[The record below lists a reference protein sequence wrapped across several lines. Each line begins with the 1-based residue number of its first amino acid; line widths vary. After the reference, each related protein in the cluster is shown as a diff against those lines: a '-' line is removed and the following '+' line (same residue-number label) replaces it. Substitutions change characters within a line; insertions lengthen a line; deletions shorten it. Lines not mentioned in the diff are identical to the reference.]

1 MLITGSRLLGAPVMG
16 LQTGSELARTSK
28 AIIDPKT
35 LEIIAYELEGPLLNE
50 HPSLLRIADV
60 REFSDIGLIVDSS
73 DEFVG
78 AEDIIKLHDIYELNF
93 NPEGMTVIDEKR
105 HKLGKVDS
113 YTLETGAFLIQQLLV
128 KRPLLKSLND
138 THLLVHR
145 TQITEIN
152 NNEIIVHS
160 QAEIPEPALEAMRH
174 GYTNPFRKSQQAEQ
188 AHQATTRDS

>member
-1 MLITGSRLLGAPVMG
+1 MG

-28 AIIDPKT
+28 AVIDPKT
-35 LEIIAYELEGPLLNE
+35 LEITAYELEGPLLDQ

-73 DEFVG
+73 DEFV
-78 AEDIIKLHDIYELNF
+78 AVDDIIKLKEIYDLNF
-93 NPEGMTVIDEKR
+93 TPIGMTVIDEKR

-113 YTLETGAFLIQQLLV
+113 YTIETGAFLIQQLLV

-138 THLLVHR
+138 AQLLIHR

-152 NNEIIVHS
+152 NHEIIVHS

-188 AHQATTRDS
+188 MQSSRED

>member
-1 MLITGSRLLGAPVMG
+1 MG
-16 LQTGSELARTSK
+16 LQTGSELARTNR
-28 AIIDPKT
+28 AVIDPKT
-35 LEIIAYELEGPLLNE
+35 LEVIAYELEGPLLDE
-50 HPSLLRIADV
+50 TPSLLRIADV

-78 AEDIIKLHDIYELNF
+78 LDDIIKLKEVYDLHFTPIC
-93 NPEGMTVIDEKR
+93 MHVIDEKR
-105 HKLGKVDS
+105 QKLGKVDS
-113 YTLETGAFLIQQLLV
+113 YTIETGAFLIQQLLV

-138 THLLVHR
+138 AHLLIHR

-152 NNEIIVHS
+152 DSEIIVHS

-188 AHQATTRDS
+188 IKQSSRQS

>member
-1 MLITGSRLLGAPVMG
+1 MG

-28 AIIDPKT
+28 PIIDPKT
-35 LEIIAYELEGPLLNE
+35 LEIAAYELTGSLLNT

-78 AEDIIKLHDIYELNF
+78 LDDIIKLREVYDLHF
-93 NPEGMTVIDEKR
+93 TPVGMMVIDEKR
-105 HKLGKVDS
+105 QKLGKVDS
-113 YTLETGAFLIQQLLV
+113 YTIETGAFLIQQLVV

-138 THLLVHR
+138 ARLLIHR

-152 NNEIIVHS
+152 DTEIVVHS
-160 QAEIPEPALEAMRH
+160 QAEAPEPVMNAVQNV
-174 GYTNPFRKSQQAEQ
+174 YTNPFRSKGPQTEQ
-188 AHQATTRDS
+188 INQSIHHS

>member
-1 MLITGSRLLGAPVMG
+1 MLITGSRLINAPVMG

-35 LEIIAYELEGPLLNE
+35 LEIVAYELEGPLLNE

-73 DEFVG
+73 DEFV
-78 AEDIIKLHDIYELNF
+78 ALDDIIKLKEVYELNF
-93 NPEGMTVIDEKR
+93 SPLGMHVVDENH

-113 YTLETGAFLIQQLLV
+113 YTIETGAFLIQQLIV

-138 THLLVHR
+138 AQLLIHR

-152 NNEIIVHS
+152 NHEIIVHS
-160 QAEIPEPALEAMRH
+160 QAEIPEPALEAMRN
-174 GYTNPFRKSQQAEQ
+174 GYTNPFRKNQQAEQ
-188 AHQATTRDS
+188 MHQSSRDS